1 MRLFSEDKTKA
12 GKLYRAYM
20 ADGLAVDKA
29 HIYTTLAHRVL
40 GDEGVLDRIMQ
51 SSEVEIDSRKRAT
64 QYGLPE
70 IAIGIEKGCGIT
82 IGQLREKGRRWPSIY
97 KKPLQ

>member
-1 MRLFSEDKTKA
+1 M
-12 GKLYRAYM
+12 
-20 ADGLAVDKA
+20 
-29 HIYTTLAHRVL
+29 L
-40 GDEGVLDRIMQ
+40 GDEGFLDRIMQ
-51 SSEVEIDSRKRAT
+51 SSEVEINSRKRVR